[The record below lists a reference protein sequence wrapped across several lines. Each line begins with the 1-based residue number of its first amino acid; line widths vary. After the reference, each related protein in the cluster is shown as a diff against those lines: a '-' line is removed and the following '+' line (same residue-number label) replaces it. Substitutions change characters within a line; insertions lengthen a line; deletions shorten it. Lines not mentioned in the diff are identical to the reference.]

1 MTALTLTLIGR
12 DRPGL
17 VQSISEHVAAAG
29 GNWLES
35 RMARLADRFAGILL
49 LELPDA
55 EVERFLAELDALEA
69 EGLKVTVE
77 RGLGEERGEAQRTF
91 HLELV
96 GQDRPGIVR
105 DIAQALA
112 GRGVNIEELTTR
124 VVSASFSGERMFE
137 VEAQLKVPAGLP
149 LDELRG
155 VLEHLANE
163 IMVELR
169 LDPADA

>member
-17 VQSISEHVAAAG
+17 VRSLSERVAEAG
-29 GNWLES
+29 GSWLES
-35 RMARLADRFAGILL
+35 RMARLAGQFAGILL
-49 LELPDA
+49 VELPESA
-55 EVERFLAELDALEA
+55 IERFLVELNELEA
-69 EGLKVTVE
+69 QGVRVTTE
-77 RGLGEERGEAQRTF
+77 RGLGEERREPQRLLL
-91 HLELV
+91 LELV

-112 GRGVNIEELTTR
+112 GQGVNIEELTTR
-124 VVSASFSGERMFE
+124 VVSASFSGDPMFE
-137 VEAQLKVPAGLP
+137 AQARLKVPAGLS
-149 LDELRG
+149 LDELRET
-155 VLEHLANE
+155 LERLANE

>member
-17 VQSISEHVAAAG
+17 VQSLSERVTAAG

-49 LELPDA
+49 VEVPDA
-55 EVERFLAELDALEA
+55 EVERFLVELDALA
-69 EGLKVTVE
+69 AQGLKVTVE
-77 RGLGEERGEAQRTF
+77 RGSEEPTEAQRILR
-91 HLELV
+91 LELM

-124 VVSASFSGERMFE
+124 LVSASFSGERMFE
-137 VEAQLKVPAGLP
+137 VEARLKVPAGLP
-149 LDELRG
+149 ADELRG
-155 VLEHLANE
+155 VLERLANE
-163 IMVELR
+163 IMVELH
-169 LDPADA
+169 LDQADA